1 MFWKYNHVFFCCR
14 AQSSMSQL
22 TSVGICIFFSV
33 HNKSGITANVTENLT
48 YLFIYVDKSSKGHF
62 DITNMCRFKNVGWL
76 ATPLL
81 TMKVVYEQILNN
93 DVINFFC
100 SIFCN
105 NACLTWHFKHAHL
118 NFKTLKNFRKPF
130 VLHQKKWLTT
140 NQKIKSSNSCRFIL
154 ISVLGCTTTV
164 T

>member
-1 MFWKYNHVFFCCR
+1 
-14 AQSSMSQL
+14 MSQL

-105 NACLTWHFKHAHL
+105 NACLT
-118 NFKTLKNFRKPF
+118 
-130 VLHQKKWLTT
+130 
-140 NQKIKSSNSCRFIL
+140 
-154 ISVLGCTTTV
+154 
-164 T
+164 